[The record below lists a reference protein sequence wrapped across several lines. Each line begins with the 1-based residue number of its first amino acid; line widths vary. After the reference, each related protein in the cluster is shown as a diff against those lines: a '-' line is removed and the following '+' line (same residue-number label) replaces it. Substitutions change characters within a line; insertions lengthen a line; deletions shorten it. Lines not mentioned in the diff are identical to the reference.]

1 MRGRCAWYPELA
13 EGGRH
18 RGGDHD
24 RSTNSAEKFAT
35 IVNIDLP
42 TGEYTLSVTLRDAEG
57 RELGHNDFA
66 FAIGGEL

>member
-1 MRGRCAWYPELA
+1 M
-13 EGGRH
+13 
-18 RGGDHD
+18 
-24 RSTNSAEKFAT
+24 
-35 IVNIDLP
+35 VNIDLP